1 MTLLKI
7 IFHLISMIKKMLYK
21 LIFREKVK
29 FEVISFKPRQAGVNS
44 INIKKIIK
52 IGWKALGDFKQLKMD
67 IESKN
72 E

>member
-1 MTLLKI
+1 MDNDDAMKNERCL
-7 IFHLISMIKKMLYK
+7 
-21 LIFREKVK
+21 
-29 FEVISFKPRQAGVNS
+29 
-44 INIKKIIK
+44 IKKIIK